1 MGMSAGGLTR
11 TQAWF
16 VLALSIVVFGIH
28 WPIMKIGLRAIGPE
42 WFAVLRLAGAAVLY
56 AAALAAGR
64 RLSWPTRRDLPMVV
78 SLGIFQMALMIGL
91 ITFGVASVG
100 AGRSAILA
108 YTTPL
113 WVIPGAILLL
123 GERVDKWQIGG
134 LAGGML
140 GIAIL
145 FNPLDFDWA
154 DRKVLVGNASVL
166 LAALASAAA
175 MLHIRGHKW
184 DSDPLQ
190 LLPFQSLLGAVLLL
204 PVAGFA
210 EGWAPHIRWSLSFAL
225 AFSFTVVLATGLAF
239 WGIVAA
245 GRRLPAIAVSLAQL
259 ATPVIGYAAAAAWV
273 GEAPSWSDMAGLAL
287 IILGVGAAAALGRR
301 RARAEKPG

>member
-1 MGMSAGGLTR
+1 MGISAGGLTR
-11 TQAWF
+11 TQAWI
-16 VLALSIVVFGIH
+16 VLALSIVAFGIH

-64 RLSWPTRRDLPMVV
+64 RLTWPTRRDLPMVV

-123 GERVDKWQIGG
+123 GERLDKWQIGG

-184 DSDPLQ
+184 DSDPSCSEPDPNHSTSHCCLS
-190 LLPFQSLLGAVLLL
+190 LPSPSPQAPL
-204 PVAGFA
+204 PRERVRA
-210 EGWAPHIRWSLSFAL
+210 WAQ
-225 AFSFTVVLATGLAF
+225 TGQR
-239 WGIVAA
+239 A
-245 GRRLPAIAVSLAQL
+245 GRTS
-259 ATPVIGYAAAAAWV
+259 GMCF
-273 GEAPSWSDMAGLAL
+273 GCNE
-287 IILGVGAAAALGRR
+287 
-301 RARAEKPG
+301 